1 MVQDW
6 LGYTAPAFPLSDR
19 IPADLG
25 TIVFVYGG
33 LPFLRGGVRE
43 LRDRQPGMML
53 LISLAI
59 VVAFVASVASEFG
72 GLDLEFWWE
81 LAC

>member
-1 MVQDW
+1 
-6 LGYTAPAFPLSDR
+6 
-19 IPADLG
+19 
-25 TIVFVYGG
+25 
-33 LPFLRGGVRE
+33 
-43 LRDRQPGMML
+43 MML

-81 LAC
+81 LALLIDVMLLGTGRR